1 MCGVAVTSTGE
12 ERGRMSLNG
21 PQDSQ
26 DGTQVRLNGYPHY
39 RDNGDI
45 VLRERPYEPRLA
57 KAAAKKSKT
66 SQSTRP
72 GKKS

>member
-1 MCGVAVTSTGE
+1 MIIAKSTE
-12 ERGRMSLNG
+12 KTILF
-21 PQDSQ
+21 
-26 DGTQVRLNGYPHY
+26 Y